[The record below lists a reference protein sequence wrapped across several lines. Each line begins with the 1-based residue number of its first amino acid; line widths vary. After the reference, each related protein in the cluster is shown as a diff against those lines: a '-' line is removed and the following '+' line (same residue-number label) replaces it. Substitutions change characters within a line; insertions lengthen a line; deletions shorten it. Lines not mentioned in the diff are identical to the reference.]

1 MLPILSLLIGLSAAL
16 AAREQIRHGDPI
28 WRGAHLP
35 GVALTV
41 GAAVVPLGVY
51 LFLTHPHWSTL
62 YWCAPLEV
70 SGWHL
75 TWILPGAPLAGGLGF
90 LLGALLIRRWRPAAA
105 SGACALA
112 AAGLITAFALVADRM
127 GRLAEGGD
135 WQQAPGALS
144 GDLAAVFAFAV
155 PVLLGAWAFLLVL
168 FAIEGRKL
176 YRASRARREVAP
188 LDPAVLIPPAGLSA
202 LSGPEASGAEA
213 SGAEASGA
221 EAAGAEVAGAEA
233 SGSAA
238 EKGAPRSGPVA
249 AGDEET

>member
-1 MLPILSLLIGLSAAL
+1 MLPILSLVIGLSAAL
-16 AAREQIRHGDPI
+16 AAREQIRHGDAI

-51 LFLTHPHWSTL
+51 LFLIHPQWSTL
-62 YWCAPLEV
+62 YWCAPLQV
-70 SGWHL
+70 SRWHL
-75 TWILPGAPLAGGLGF
+75 SWILPGAPLAGGLGF

-105 SGACALA
+105 AGTCAAA
-112 AAGLITAFALVADRM
+112 AAGLVTAFALVADRM
-127 GRLAEGGD
+127 GRLADGGD
-135 WQQAPGALS
+135 WQQAPGVLA

-176 YRASRARREVAP
+176 HRASRARRETEP
-188 LDPAVLIPPAGLSA
+188 LESAVLVPPVGLEALAGPADSPQA
-202 LSGPEASGAEA
+202 GPAPAD
-213 SGAEASGA
+213 
-221 EAAGAEVAGAEA
+221 A

-238 EKGAPRSGPVA
+238 AAADEPEPSAGDSAPHPEPA
-249 AGDEET
+249 ADGDEEP

>member
-1 MLPILSLLIGLSAAL
+1 MLPILSLVIGLSAAL

-41 GAAVVPLGVY
+41 GTAVVPLGVY

-90 LLGALLIRRWRPAAA
+90 LLGALLIRHWRPAAA

-127 GRLAEGGD
+127 GRLADGGD
-135 WQQAPGALS
+135 WQQAPGALT

-155 PVLLGAWAFLLVL
+155 PMLLGAWAFLLVL

-188 LDPAVLIPPAGLSA
+188 FDPAALIPPAGLAA
-202 LSGPEASGAEA
+202 LSEPEAAGAALSEP
-213 SGAEASGA
+213 
-221 EAAGAEVAGAEA
+221 EAAGAEASGAEA

-238 EKGAPRSGPVA
+238 EKGAPRSGSAA

>member
-1 MLPILSLLIGLSAAL
+1 MLPILSLVIGLSAAL
-16 AAREQIRHGDPI
+16 AAREQIRHGDAI

-51 LFLTHPHWSTL
+51 LFLVYPHWSTL
-62 YWCAPLEV
+62 YWCAPLAV

-90 LLGALLIRRWRPAAA
+90 MLGVLLIRRWRPAAA
-105 SGACALA
+105 AGACGA
-112 AAGLITAFALVADRM
+112 AVAGLITAFGLVADRL
-127 GRLAEGGD
+127 GHLTDGGD
-135 WQQAPGALS
+135 WQQAPAVLT

-176 YRASRARREVAP
+176 QRASRARQETAP
-188 LDPAVLIPPAGLSA
+188 LDSAVLVPPAGLSVLA
-202 LSGPEASGAEA
+202 DPAAAGSEGSKREGAGDEASGPAAADEPQPNA
-213 SGAEASGA
+213 GDNAPRFDPA
-221 EAAGAEVAGAEA
+221 AAG
-233 SGSAA
+233 
-238 EKGAPRSGPVA
+238 EKK
-249 AGDEET
+249 T